1 MSNKGNKNQEFLA
14 TCMWQRNLSQ
24 ARNINVD
31 LNNVL
36 DDSFNVLLDLLN
48 NFKVTNDTD
57 RTGLLLSLF
66 ACVGHLCVES
76 TVTITNHSTNLNI
89 FLLLIGPSG
98 CGKSKIISPLKK
110 AMLNTVK
117 SLGIT
122 NEKAGIFDEF
132 TTASLTAKLAKSN
145 VIIMTDEAEKPLL
158 SMGFY
163 SPLSETSA
171 AERISGCKFF
181 GTVPTTKDTMSYH
194 LEITSHL
201 SFVGATTGRMW
212 HRLIN
217 YYARGHQSDGFSER
231 FIHYAMPKKNDV
243 TINTSESLDYDE
255 DDDET
260 NDNDDDISDEDYE
273 FEKTSHTR
281 RQSPS
286 LSQILIVCQ
295 LVGKRQFILSRN
307 GTKKFY
313 NKVRQ
318 YQELSQLEKQNDVNF
333 GSRMGKSAEII
344 CKLAAISQIVKISIE
359 ILKELQEQDQLQ
371 YDNTNFI
378 FIRNAAQ
385 IIETKYS
392 SINNTLEIEASSC
405 RLAGI
410 LFCNVLRKMFFALYN
425 VEPVLESEKTPIIES
440 MSLHSTTK
448 QIRKII
454 LNMPQLFFKKRD
466 LTGPMG
472 LLRHHATDMVNI
484 VIDELIEYQLIR
496 QGPFITNSPRSIIH
510 MKSYPSHSILND
522 PVKRNIIDR
531 IFGDVNMNLTT
542 YMSILTGSIIKEK
555 QTLTKTGK
563 EILLQ
568 PEHNILYNSLKQKYP
583 EHFIESSISNE
594 TNAEQ
599 NISNASSNHSR
610 LTTENANTINIITG
624 IEEPILCHQNQNL
637 ISNGSTTSNTNLHSI
652 SQTETLYSYEKLTN
666 TTTNNLLNRN
676 SNQIQDKIIL
686 GSISRIFS
694 NNNIPNS
701 QSLNNFSSTNNYG
714 FPISPITS
722 ILSACHVTTAP
733 IYQVPSTTKNYQPAI
748 AQIFNEAI
756 ASTTTKT
763 TNSVSKNVNI
773 LDNNPIS
780 HNLNGK
786 SYSARQKR
794 FSDLKII

>member
-1 MSNKGNKNQEFLA
+1 
-14 TCMWQRNLSQ
+14 
-24 ARNINVD
+24 
-31 LNNVL
+31 
-36 DDSFNVLLDLLN
+36 
-48 NFKVTNDTD
+48 
-57 RTGLLLSLF
+57 
-66 ACVGHLCVES
+66 
-76 TVTITNHSTNLNI
+76 
-89 FLLLIGPSG
+89 
-98 CGKSKIISPLKK
+98 
-110 AMLNTVK
+110 
-117 SLGIT
+117 
-122 NEKAGIFDEF
+122 
-132 TTASLTAKLAKSN
+132 
-145 VIIMTDEAEKPLL
+145 
-158 SMGFY
+158 
-163 SPLSETSA
+163 
-171 AERISGCKFF
+171 
-181 GTVPTTKDTMSYH
+181 
-194 LEITSHL
+194 
-201 SFVGATTGRMW
+201 
-212 HRLIN
+212 
-217 YYARGHQSDGFSER
+217 
-231 FIHYAMPKKNDV
+231 
-243 TINTSESLDYDE
+243 
-255 DDDET
+255 
-260 NDNDDDISDEDYE
+260 
-273 FEKTSHTR
+273 
-281 RQSPS
+281 
-286 LSQILIVCQ
+286 
-295 LVGKRQFILSRN
+295 
-307 GTKKFY
+307 
-313 NKVRQ
+313 
-318 YQELSQLEKQNDVNF
+318 
-333 GSRMGKSAEII
+333 I

-496 QGPFITNSPRSIIH
+496 QGR
-510 MKSYPSHSILND
+510 
-522 PVKRNIIDR
+522 
-531 IFGDVNMNLTT
+531 
-542 YMSILTGSIIKEK
+542 
-555 QTLTKTGK
+555 
-563 EILLQ
+563 
-568 PEHNILYNSLKQKYP
+568 
-583 EHFIESSISNE
+583 SISNE

-610 LTTENANTINIITG
+610 LTTENANTINI
-624 IEEPILCHQNQNL
+624 
-637 ISNGSTTSNTNLHSI
+637 
-652 SQTETLYSYEKLTN
+652 
-666 TTTNNLLNRN
+666 

-733 IYQVPSTTKNYQPAI
+733 IYQLPSTTKNYQPAI